1 MNVMCSIGLKTDR
14 IKKLK
19 EKTNKIK
26 PIVLYGLIVFV
37 LLGKPLVIN
46 ASVVFHEDFETSQVN
61 EAYPWNGY
69 NNDESYSDSYNRA
82 VPITNFPEHNRA
94 FLGNNV
100 LYMCR
105 GESYHYISAQT
116 SPVKFEYDL
125 LFHYSSQSPIGLG
138 SIFNQSIIVN
148 RQHPRGG
155 ILGIHMQKDYAYF
168 MSDEDGI
175 YRIEGSDYDRISEIS
190 PDTWYHVERIVDPK
204 NQTEYIRLFNSDTL
218 QETFFSYDILT
229 PIDTIEGF
237 SLGANYS
244 PSYILIDNISI
255 QSIPEPMTLT
265 LLSFGMLFI
274 SKRLKK

>member
-1 MNVMCSIGLKTDR
+1 MCSIGLKTDR

-19 EKTNKIK
+19 NKTNKIK
-26 PIVLYGLIVFV
+26 PIVIYGLMAFV
-37 LLGKPLVIN
+37 LLGKPMRIN
-46 ASVVFHEDFETSQVN
+46 ASVIFHEDFETSQIN

-82 VPITNFPEHNRA
+82 VPIANFPEHNRA
-94 FLGNNV
+94 FLGNNI
-100 LYMCR
+100 LYMSH
-105 GESYHYISAQT
+105 GESYHYISTQT
-116 SPVKFEYDL
+116 FPVKFEYDL
-125 LFHYSSQSPIGLG
+125 LFHYSNQSPIGLG

-168 MSDEDGI
+168 SSGEDGI
-175 YRIEGSDYDRISEIS
+175 YRIEPSGYDKISEII
-190 PDTWYHVERIVDPK
+190 PDTWYHIERIVDPM
-204 NQTEYIRLFNSDTL
+204 NQTEYIRLFNSDTS
-218 QETFFSYDILT
+218 QDISFSYDILT

-255 QSIPEPMTLT
+255 QSIPEPMTLS
-265 LLSFGMLFI
+265 LLSFGMLCI
-274 SKRLKK
+274 RKRLKM